1 MIKQVREK
9 IKGDSISGKLQVT
22 IHILCPRKGNY
33 YPDSAPYHGL
43 KLSTQKARNESIKE
57 KVLWHEKLHYI

>member
-1 MIKQVREK
+1 M
-9 IKGDSISGKLQVT
+9 SGKLQVT
-22 IHILCPRKGNY
+22 IHILCPRKGNN

-57 KVLWHEKLHYI
+57 KVL